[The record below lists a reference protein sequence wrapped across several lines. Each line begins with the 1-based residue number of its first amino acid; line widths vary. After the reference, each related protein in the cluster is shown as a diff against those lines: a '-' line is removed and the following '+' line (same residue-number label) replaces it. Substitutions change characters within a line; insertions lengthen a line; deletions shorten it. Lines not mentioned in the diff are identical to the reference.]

1 MAVIDD
7 KRRYISETKT
17 LAIAQTVEITR
28 LLQDRTVPEIAQQ
41 LRATLPAV
49 ASSYGTVASVISAN
63 AYNESRSEY
72 SPPTQYTATPKLY
85 EQSND
90 LVQASIG
97 FSIAGLVKTDDYSTF
112 QTNLAGAMVKAVLE
126 YDKTTVDLNL
136 TADPSGT
143 RYQRVASANACAFC
157 KTMAAVAEVQRTES
171 FDGYHAFCNCMLS
184 PIFEGQEPI
193 TRSYYKEAEDAYSL
207 ASKEL
212 ERQREAVGWYS
223 MKTRQAAKLYPELT
237 QTTENRLR
245 LVRQI
250 TGWK

>member
-7 KRRYISETKT
+7 KRRYISETRT

-28 LLQDRTVPEIAQQ
+28 LLQDRLVPEIAQQ

-49 ASSYGTVASVISAN
+49 ATSYGTVASVISAN

-85 EQSND
+85 EESND

-97 FSIAGLVKTDDYSTF
+97 FSIAGLVKTADYNTF

-157 KTMAAVAEVQRTES
+157 RTMAAVAEVQRTEL
-171 FDGYHAFCNCMLS
+171 FDGYHSFCNCMIS

-193 TRSYYKEAEDAYSL
+193 TRPYYKEAEDAYSL
-207 ASKEL
+207 ASTEL

>member
-7 KRRYISETKT
+7 KRRYISETRT

-28 LLQDRTVPEIAQQ
+28 LLQDRPVPEIAQQ

-63 AYNESRSEY
+63 AYNESRSQY
-72 SPPTQYTATPKLY
+72 NPPSQYTATPKVY
-85 EQSND
+85 DKSNE
-90 LVQASIG
+90 LVQAAVG
-97 FSIAGLVKTDDYSTF
+97 FSVAGLVKTSDYSTF

-126 YDKTTVDLNL
+126 YDKTTVDQNI

-143 RYQRVASANACAFC
+143 KYQRIASANACAFC
-157 KTMAAVAEVQRTES
+157 KTMAAVAEVQRS
-171 FDGYHAFCNCMLS
+171 AKFDGYHAFCNCIIS

-193 TRSYYKEAEDAYSL
+193 TRPYYKEAEDAYRL
-207 ASKEL
+207 ASTEL
-212 ERQREAVGWYS
+212 ERQREAVDWYS

>member
-1 MAVIDD
+1 M
-7 KRRYISETKT
+7 
-17 LAIAQTVEITR
+17 
-28 LLQDRTVPEIAQQ
+28 
-41 LRATLPAV
+41 
-49 ASSYGTVASVISAN
+49 
-63 AYNESRSEY
+63 
-72 SPPTQYTATPKLY
+72 
-85 EQSND
+85 
-90 LVQASIG
+90 QASIG

-157 KTMAAVAEVQRTES
+157 KTMAAVAEVQRTEL

-207 ASKEL
+207 ASNEL

>member
-7 KRRYISETKT
+7 KRRYIGETRT

-28 LLQDRTVPEIAQQ
+28 LLQDRPVPEIAQQ

-49 ASSYGTVASVISAN
+49 ATSYGTVASVISAN

-85 EQSND
+85 EESND

-97 FSIAGLVKTDDYSTF
+97 FSIAGLVKTADYNTF

-157 KTMAAVAEVQRTES
+157 RTMAAVAEVQRTEL
-171 FDGYHAFCNCMLS
+171 FDGYHSFCNCMIS

-193 TRSYYKEAEDAYSL
+193 TRPYYKEAEDAYSL
-207 ASKEL
+207 ASTEL